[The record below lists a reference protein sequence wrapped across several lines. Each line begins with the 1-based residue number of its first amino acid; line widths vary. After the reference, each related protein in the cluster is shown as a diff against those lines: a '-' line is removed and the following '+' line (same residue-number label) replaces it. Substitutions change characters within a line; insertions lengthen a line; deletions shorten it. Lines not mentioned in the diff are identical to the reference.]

1 MRNKAKYFVETGLIP
16 TLDSAGNTIVKSD
29 KLISDRLRDE
39 LVEAFE
45 TLRADQAVNV
55 DWHPRSN
62 DMVQNLVHP
71 SMYPFVFG
79 MCLLSFAFTTKI
91 PNGVKIKRPVQVP

>member
-1 MRNKAKYFVETGLIP
+1 METGLIP
-16 TLDSAGNTIVKSD
+16 TLDSAGNAIIKSD
-29 KLISDRLRDE
+29 NLISDRLRHE
-39 LVEAFE
+39 LVGAFE
-45 TLRADQAVNV
+45 TLRADQAANV

-79 MCLLSFAFTTKI
+79 MYLSSSAFTTKI
-91 PNGVKIKRPVQVP
+91 PNGMRIKRPVQVS